1 MEREMT
7 VGINFT
13 VKNKV
18 TNIETLFFSFNF
30 KIEFMKYLSVM
41 GIEFCCSGSI
51 SDKFIIEC

>member
-7 VGINFT
+7 VGINFM

-41 GIEFCCSGSI
+41 GIEFCALVRFQINLS
-51 SDKFIIEC
+51 